1 MPRIVSTRDIKL
13 NKFQNDN
20 VQWLLTRHHSKHCF
34 SKTDQPLY
42 SNHKD
47 SNDTLDIAQK
57 LLDMLQSNNRDLL
70 SVLAQEVRQLYK
82 KLKFS
87 SKTCVDY
94 LVRNTKESKTA
105 SLLELYYLLSTQL
118 RDTLALRLKLILQDL
133 SQTIL
138 DRALYELL
146 DKREEAAKAY
156 IAHLSSEQL
165 NYFFLLDINH
175 FLEWSLTIE
184 TEKTK
189 RLFYVLNQYQT
200 NREACLNRILFINQ
214 LTDQEPIPIV
224 YYKAIEKTKRRF
236 LSNRYQEND
245 KDLVLEYLSCWFFE
259 FDHNSNLNI
268 TEFTTRSLQSAFA
281 IDSHTIPDITVL
293 FYIYSSG
300 CKKLVA
306 EDKDTLR
313 IFDIMDSITK
323 AILVLLDESTD
334 FGGLGILLAFAQ
346 LTLHHIQTDLSYPT
360 WFENTFI
367 SPKTSQLTK
376 KMYTVFLKMLEEM
389 LPYELPSILQI
400 HARLLELGV
409 DNSLKRYPTGFKTPL
424 QRMSSTTAPTAI
436 QDEVASA
443 IDQFIKKE
451 GSIPTGLLQNFVFR
465 RQWFIA
471 TFLPALFSWK
481 SADSKKN
488 DAKLNLIRALK
499 EKGKISES
507 MYKEF
512 MNEKT

>member
-1 MPRIVSTRDIKL
+1 M
-13 NKFQNDN
+13 
-20 VQWLLTRHHSKHCF
+20 
-34 SKTDQPLY
+34 
-42 SNHKD
+42 
-47 SNDTLDIAQK
+47 
-57 LLDMLQSNNRDLL
+57 
-70 SVLAQEVRQLYK
+70 
-82 KLKFS
+82 
-87 SKTCVDY
+87 
-94 LVRNTKESKTA
+94 
-105 SLLELYYLLSTQL
+105 ELYYLLSTQL
-118 RDTLALRLKLILQDL
+118 QDTLALRLKLILQDL

-146 DKREEAAKAY
+146 EKREEAAKAY

-400 HARLLELGV
+400 HGKALLYQSNESMLIVMIKARLLELGV